1 MLFINYCKKVLT
13 GFFFFISLFIIAIS
27 CDSTEPPT
35 NISLTLK
42 LEDVSCTEAWLQ
54 LTTNNIQLPA
64 TINLL
69 INNSVTQTFSL
80 STNDSVLYIDSL
92 LPNQTYKLIA
102 AMQQSNNVS
111 NEVTVTT
118 MDTTSQNFTWQ
129 TFTFGERT
137 STLYDVAIIDEN
149 NIWAVGEIYMNDSLG
164 QSMRYNAI
172 HWNGSSWELKRLY
185 YYGTCSAVEYPI
197 LKAIFT
203 FSSNNIVVTNGSSIG
218 WFDGIN
224 VRLDCAVNS
233 LLTGSINK
241 LWGTSSNDLYAVG
254 NDGNIAHYGG
264 PSVGWKKI
272 ESGTTTALTDIYGDG
287 ENVFICGYEDFK
299 PTVLLKYENNI
310 VKKIVEET
318 EFNYSKDFISGWVKG
333 IWVKRNKLFSLTFY
347 DLYRSNVNTKGE
359 GNALWKGDINTWGS
373 NAVRGNDVNDIF
385 TAGHNAVLWHYNGL
399 GWKRYEEL
407 VNPTNHFRAISITG
421 NTVVVAGFKYL
432 NGIDRYGLITIG
444 KR

>member
-1 MLFINYCKKVLT
+1 
-13 GFFFFISLFIIAIS
+13 
-27 CDSTEPPT
+27 
-35 NISLTLK
+35 
-42 LEDVSCTEAWLQ
+42 
-54 LTTNNIQLPA
+54 
-64 TINLL
+64 
-69 INNSVTQTFSL
+69 
-80 STNDSVLYIDSL
+80 VLYIDSL

-118 MDTTSQNFTWQ
+118 MDTTSHNFTWQ

-137 STLYDVAIIDEN
+137 STLYDVTIIDEN
-149 NIWAVGEIYMNDSLG
+149 NIWAVGEIYVNDSLG
-164 QSMRYNAI
+164 NPDPKIYNAVR
-172 HWNGSSWELKRLY
+172 WNGLSWELKRIPILLN
-185 YYGTCSAVEYPI
+185 GTPFYPI
-197 LKAIFT
+197 IKSIFA
-203 FSSNNIVVTNGSSIG
+203 FNENDI
-218 WFDGIN
+218 WFEAGIHWDGITFKQIPFNIPWNGN
-224 VRLDCAVNS
+224 V
-233 LLTGSINK
+233 NK
-241 LWGTSSNDLYAVG
+241 LWGSSSNDLYIVG
-254 NDGNIAHYGG
+254 NSGNLAHYGG

-299 PTVLLKYENNI
+299 PTVLLKFENNSI
-310 VKKIVEET
+310 KKIIEEA
-318 EFNYSKDFISGWVKG
+318 EFTYRTDFISGWVKS
-333 IWVKRNKLFSLTFY
+333 IWLKRDKLFALTIY
-347 DLYRSNVNTKGE
+347 DLYRSSVNTKGE
-359 GNALWKGDINTWGS
+359 GSALWEGDINTWGS

-385 TAGHNAVLWHYNGL
+385 TAGYNAVLWHYNGL